1 LRRKFLVNI
10 VFLLTVS
17 LIIKAFWVLGIDRT
31 VQNIAGEEAYGFY
44 FSLFSFSVIFTL
56 VLDMGLSGFNN
67 RAVSADPSRVRL
79 YFGNVLLLRLA
90 LTVLYFAVTLT
101 AAWLMGY
108 SGSQISLLLILM
120 LNQFMASLTLWLRS
134 NISGMQYLIL
144 DSLLSVADRLLM
156 IIICSLLLWGGLTD
170 SPFRIEWFVWSQT
183 VAYFTVMVISFVTV
197 IRRGGVSAIRPDM
210 AVLKGIIVSGLPYAF
225 VVFTM
230 TIYWRIDS
238 VLIERILS
246 DGAVQAGYYA
256 QAFRLFD
263 AFSMIPVM
271 FGGLLL
277 PIFSKEHAAG
287 NDITP
292 LASMAS
298 GMLLAP
304 VGIIAVTA
312 ATFPEEILDL
322 LYTSSVE
329 SAVQP
334 FRLLMITLIPVGLTY
349 IYSTMLTAAG
359 FIRQLGII
367 TSAALAVNLSLNMLL
382 IPSFAGTGAA
392 AASLAAQL
400 IVASLSIITVHRSMK
415 SVREPRRVAL
425 FILLLLVTLTAGLVC
440 RTLQVPWPLA
450 AALQLIAGASWALVF
465 RLVEPLKSLKLI
477 LEKRGSI

>member
-1 LRRKFLVNI
+1 VRRKFLVNI

-67 RAVSADPSRVRL
+67 RAVSADPSRVKL

-90 LTVLYFAVTLT
+90 LTVVYFAVTLT

-108 SGSQISLLLILM
+108 SGSQISLLLLLM
-120 LNQFMASLTLWLRS
+120 VNQFMASLTLWLRS

-144 DSLLSVADRLLM
+144 DSMLSVADRLLM
-156 IIICSLLLWGGLTD
+156 IIICSVLLWGGLTR

-183 VAYFTVMVISFVTV
+183 VAYFTVMAISFVTV
-197 IRRGGVSAIRPDM
+197 IRRGGVSAIRPDVS
-210 AVLKGIIVSGLPYAF
+210 VLKGIIVSGLPFAL

-230 TIYWRIDS
+230 TIYWRADS
-238 VLIERILS
+238 VLLERLLP
-246 DGAVQAGYYA
+246 DGAVQAGHYA

-271 FGGLLL
+271 FGSLLL

-304 VGIIAVTA
+304 VGIIAITM

-359 FIRQLGII
+359 FIRKLGLI
-367 TSAALAVNLSLNMLL
+367 TSAGLAVNLTLNLLL
-382 IPSFAGTGAA
+382 IPSLEGTGAA
-392 AASLAAQL
+392 AASLAAQI
-400 IVASLSIITVHRSMK
+400 IVASLCMIAVHRSMTR
-415 SVREPRRVAL
+415 VLGPRRVAL
-425 FILLLLVTLTAGLVC
+425 LILLFTVTLAAGLIC
-440 RTLQVPWPLA
+440 RALKVPWPLA
-450 AALQLIAGASWALVF
+450 ASLQLIAGTSLALIF
-465 RLVEPLKSLKLI
+465 RLVEPLKSLKVI
-477 LEKRGSI
+477 MERRGSI

>member
-1 LRRKFLVNI
+1 MRRKFLVNI
-10 VFLLTVS
+10 VFLLAVS
-17 LIIKAFWVLGIDRT
+17 LIIKTFWVLGIDRS

-44 FSLFSFSVIFTL
+44 FSLFSFSVLFTL

-67 RAVSADPSRVRL
+67 RAVSADPSRVKL
-79 YFGNVLLLRLA
+79 YFGNVLLLRLV
-90 LTVLYFAVTLT
+90 LTVVYFAITLT

-108 SGSQISLLLILM
+108 SGRQISLLLILM

-144 DSLLSVADRLLM
+144 DSLLSMADRLLM
-156 IIICSLLLWGGLTD
+156 IIICSLLLWGGMTA

-183 VAYFTVMVISFVTV
+183 AAYFTVMAVSFVIV
-197 IRRGGVSAIRPDM
+197 IRRGGVSAIRPD
-210 AVLKGIIVSGLPYAF
+210 ASVLRGIIVSGLPYAL

-238 VLIERILS
+238 VLIERLLP
-246 DGAVQAGYYA
+246 DGAVRAGYYA

-271 FGGLLL
+271 FGSLLL

-298 GMLLAP
+298 GMLLVP
-304 VGIIAVTA
+304 VGIIAVTM
-312 ATFPEEILDL
+312 ATFSKEILDL

-334 FRLLMITLIPVGLTY
+334 FRILMVTLIPVGLTY
-349 IYSTMLTAAG
+349 IYSTMMTAAG
-359 FIRQLGII
+359 LIRKLGLI
-367 TSAALAVNLSLNMLL
+367 TGTALAVNLSLNLLL
-382 IPSFAGTGAA
+382 IPSLAGTGAA
-392 AASLAAQL
+392 VASLAAQL
-400 IVASLSIITVHRSMK
+400 IVASLCIIAVHRSMAR
-415 SVREPRRVAL
+415 VLVPRRVVL
-425 FILLLLVTLTAGLVC
+425 FILLLLITLATGLIC
-440 RTLQVPWPLA
+440 RTTAAPWPLA
-450 AALQLIAGASWALVF
+450 AALQLIVGTSWALIF

-477 LEKRGSI
+477 LERRNSI

>member
-1 LRRKFLVNI
+1 MRRKFLINI

-67 RAVSADPSRVRL
+67 RAVSADPSRVKL

-90 LTVLYFAVTLT
+90 LTMVYFAVTLT

-120 LNQFMASLTLWLRS
+120 ANQFMASLTLWLRS

-144 DSLLSVADRLLM
+144 DSLLSVADRLMM
-156 IIICSLLLWGGLTD
+156 IVICSLLLWGGLTD
-170 SPFRIEWFVWSQT
+170 SPFKIEWFVWSQT

-210 AVLKGIIVSGLPYAF
+210 AVLKGIIVSGLPYAV

-230 TIYWRIDS
+230 TIYWRADS
-238 VLIERILS
+238 VLIERLMP
-246 DGAVQAGYYA
+246 DGAIQAGYYA

-277 PIFSKEHAAG
+277 PIFTKEHAAG

-312 ATFPEEILDL
+312 ATFPEEILDF

-359 FIRQLGII
+359 YIRKLGMI
-367 TSAALAVNLSLNMLL
+367 TSAALAVNLSLNLLL
-382 IPSFAGTGAA
+382 IPSLAGTGAA

-400 IVASLSIITVHRSMK
+400 IVASLCIITVYRSMTK
-415 SVREPRRVAL
+415 VSEPRRVAL
-425 FILLLLVTLTAGLVC
+425 FILLLVFTLAAGLVC
-440 RTLQVPWPLA
+440 RALKVPWPLA
-450 AALQLIAGASWALVF
+450 AALQLIAGASWALIF
-465 RLVEPLKSLKLI
+465 RLVEPFKSLKLI
-477 LEKRGSI
+477 LERRSSI

>member
-10 VFLLTVS
+10 VFLLSVS

-67 RAVSADPSRVRL
+67 RAVSADPSRVKL

-90 LTVLYFAVTLT
+90 LTVVYFAVTLT
-101 AAWLMGY
+101 AAWLMDY

-120 LNQFMASLTLWLRS
+120 VNQFMASLTLWLRS

-144 DSLLSVADRLLM
+144 DSLLSVSDRLLM

-170 SPFRIEWFVWSQT
+170 SPFKIEWFVWSQT
-183 VAYFTVMVISFVTV
+183 VAYFTVMAVSFVIV
-197 IRRGGVSAIRPDM
+197 IRRGGVSAVRPDM
-210 AVLKGIIVSGLPYAF
+210 AVLKGIIVSGLPYAL

-230 TIYWRIDS
+230 TIYWRVDS
-238 VLIERILS
+238 VLIERILPA
-246 DGAVQAGYYA
+246 GAVQAGYYA

-277 PIFSKEHAAG
+277 PIFSKEYAAG

-359 FIRQLGII
+359 SIRKLGMI
-367 TSAALAVNLSLNMLL
+367 TSAALAVNLSLNLLL
-382 IPSFAGTGAA
+382 IPSLAGTGAA

-400 IVASLSIITVHRSMK
+400 IVASLCIITVNRSMT
-415 SVREPRRVAL
+415 SVHDSRRVTL
-425 FILLLLVTLTAGLVC
+425 FILLLLVTLSAGLIC
-440 RTLQVPWPLA
+440 RALKVSWPLA
-450 AALQLIAGASWALVF
+450 ASLQMVAGASWALIF

-477 LEKRGSI
+477 LERRSSI

>member
-1 LRRKFLVNI
+1 MRRKFLVNI

-17 LIIKAFWVLGIDRT
+17 LIIKTFWVLGIDRT

-67 RAVSADPSRVRL
+67 RAISTDPTRVKL

-90 LTVLYFAVTLT
+90 LTVVYFAVTLT

-120 LNQFMASLTLWLRS
+120 VNQFMASLTLWLRS

-156 IIICSLLLWGGLTD
+156 IVICSLLLWGGLTD
-170 SPFRIEWFVWSQT
+170 SPFKIEWFVWSQT
-183 VAYFTVMVISFVTV
+183 VAYFTVMAVSFVIV

-210 AVLKGIIVSGLPYAF
+210 AVLKGIIISGLPYAL

-230 TIYWRIDS
+230 TIYWRADS
-238 VLIERILS
+238 VLIERLLPA
-246 DGAVQAGYYA
+246 GAVQAGYYA

-263 AFSMIPVM
+263 ALSMIPVM

-287 NDITP
+287 NDITS
-292 LASMAS
+292 LASMAL

-312 ATFPEEILDL
+312 ATFPEEILDI

-329 SAVQP
+329 SAVEP

-359 FIRQLGII
+359 FIKKLGII
-367 TSAALAVNLSLNMLL
+367 TSAALAVNLSLNLLL
-382 IPSFAGTGAA
+382 IPSLAGTGAA
-392 AASLAAQL
+392 AASLAAQI
-400 IVASLSIITVHRSMK
+400 IVASLCIITVNRSMK
-415 SVREPRRVAL
+415 SSPVPGRVGY
-425 FILLLLVTLTAGLVC
+425 FILLLIVTLAAGLIC
-440 RTLQVPWPLA
+440 RALKVPWPLA
-450 AALQLIAGASWALVF
+450 ASLQLVAGTSWALIF

-477 LEKRGSI
+477 LERRGSI

>member
-238 VLIERILS
+238 VLIERLLS

>member
-1 LRRKFLVNI
+1 MRRKFLVNI
-10 VFLLTVS
+10 VFLLAVS
-17 LIIKAFWVLGIDRT
+17 LVIKTFWVLGIDRT

-67 RAVSADPSRVRL
+67 RAVSADPSRVKL

-90 LTVLYFAVTLT
+90 LTVVYFAVTLT

-120 LNQFMASLTLWLRS
+120 VNQFMASLTLWLRS

-156 IIICSLLLWGGLTD
+156 IVICSVLLWGGLTNF
-170 SPFRIEWFVWSQT
+170 PFKIEWFVWSQT
-183 VAYFTVMVISFVTV
+183 VAYFTVMVVSFVIV
-197 IRRGGVSAIRPDM
+197 IRRGGVSAIRPDK
-210 AVLKGIIVSGLPYAF
+210 AVLKGIIVSGLPYAL

-230 TIYWRIDS
+230 TIYWRVDS
-238 VLIERILS
+238 VLIERLLPA
-246 DGAVQAGYYA
+246 GAVQAGYYA

-359 FIRQLGII
+359 FIRKLGMI
-367 TSAALAVNLSLNMLL
+367 TSAALAVNLSLNLLL
-382 IPSFAGTGAA
+382 IPSLAGTGAA
-392 AASLAAQL
+392 VASLAAQL
-400 IVASLSIITVHRSMK
+400 IVASLCIITVHRSMT
-415 SVREPRRVAL
+415 SVPEPRRVAL
-425 FILLLLVTLTAGLVC
+425 FILMLLVTLAAGLIC
-440 RTLQVPWPLA
+440 RALKVPWPLA
-450 AALQLIAGASWALVF
+450 ASLQLIAGASWAIIF
-465 RLVEPLKSLKLI
+465 RFVEPLKSLKLI
-477 LEKRGSI
+477 LERRSSI

>member
-1 LRRKFLVNI
+1 MRRKFLVNI
-10 VFLLTVS
+10 VFLLTLS

-31 VQNIAGEEAYGFY
+31 VQNIAGEEAYGSY

-67 RAVSADPSRVRL
+67 RAVSVDPSRVKL
-79 YFGNVLLLRLA
+79 FFGNVLLLRLA

-108 SGSQISLLLILM
+108 TGSQRSLLLILM
-120 LNQFMASLTLWLRS
+120 VNQFMASLTLWLRS

-170 SPFRIEWFVWSQT
+170 GPFRIEWFVWSQT
-183 VAYFTVMVISFVTV
+183 VAYFTVMAISFVTV

-210 AVLKGIIVSGLPYAF
+210 SVLKGIIVSGLPYAL
-225 VVFTM
+225 VVITM
-230 TIYWRIDS
+230 TIYWRVDS
-238 VLIERILS
+238 VLIERVLP

-292 LASMAS
+292 LASMAY

-312 ATFPEEILDL
+312 ATFPEEILNL

-349 IYSTMLTAAG
+349 IYSTMLTSAG
-359 FIRQLGII
+359 FIKTLGLI
-367 TSAALAVNLSLNMLL
+367 TSAALTVNLSLNLLL
-382 IPSFAGTGAA
+382 IPRFAGTGSAM
-392 AASLAAQL
+392 ASLAAQL
-400 IVASLSIITVHRSMK
+400 IVASMCIITVNRSMT
-415 SVREPRRVAL
+415 SVLEPRRVVL
-425 FILLLLVTLTAGLVC
+425 FIMLLTVTLSAGLIC
-440 RTLQVPWPLA
+440 RALKVPWPLA
-450 AALQLIAGASWALVF
+450 ATLQMIVGASWALIF
-465 RLVEPLKSLKLI
+465 RLVEPLKTLKLI
-477 LEKRGSI
+477 LERRSSI